1 MRKKKVKPTFSN
13 EIAKA
18 PTGIKGFDE
27 ITFGGIPR
35 GRPTLIC
42 GNTGCGKTLMALE
55 ILIRG
60 AVEFNEPG
68 VFFAF
73 EETEDDLIKNVAS
86 MGFDLHELINKK
98 LIFIDYVYV
107 DTVQS
112 IEGGEYD
119 LEGLF
124 IRFAH
129 AVDTVKAK
137 RIAMDTLEVLFSGFY
152 NEGVLRSEL
161 RRLFLWIKERK
172 LTAVVTGEQG
182 SKGTLT
188 RHGIEEYVADCVI
201 LLSHRLCE
209 ELITRR
215 LQIIKYRGS
224 YHETNEFPFLITRK
238 GISVLPITSLEL
250 TSLALSKRIS
260 TGIPAL
266 DSIMGGKGYFEGS
279 SILISGSS
287 GCGKTSFAG
296 AFANQICHNNQRC
309 LFFSYEE
316 SEEEILRNLA
326 SIGLNLKKKVNEGY
340 LKIIATRPTQ
350 WGLEKHIGTFME
362 AVEDFKPDA
371 VIVDPISTL
380 SHCGSE
386 TQVYSALTRMI
397 DFLKKLNITFLM
409 TILYLKEKGQE
420 FSYGISSIID
430 TWILL
435 RNDESNGELN
445 RELIIIK
452 SRGMSHSN
460 QVREFSLSARGIS
473 IKEPYYGESGVLTG
487 TARLIQEHKDLIE
500 EADNLNKLGKLH
512 DKVELKKNL
521 MEIHMQALNAEIEYQ
536 EKIAKTEERLMNLKE
551 SVHKE
556 SRDDL
561 KNVRLMN
568 NEKAKVKR
576 KHVKNRK
583 K

>member
-13 EIAKA
+13 QIAKA

-86 MGFDLHELINKK
+86 MGFDLRDLINKK
-98 LIFIDYVYV
+98 LIFIDYIYV
-107 DTVQS
+107 DPSGSSVS
-112 IEGGEYD
+112 GDYD

-124 IRFAH
+124 IRFAS
-129 AVDTVKAK
+129 AVDSVKAK
-137 RIAMDTLEVLFSGFY
+137 RVALDTIEVLFSGLY
-152 NEGVLRSEL
+152 EENILRAEL
-161 RRLFLWIKERK
+161 RRLFLWLKERQ
-172 LTAVVTGEQG
+172 LTAIVTAEQG
-182 SKGTLT
+182 GTGTFT

-201 LLSHRLCE
+201 FLTHRMSE
-209 ELITRR
+209 EIITRR

-250 TSLALSKRIS
+250 TALALNKRIS

-266 DSIMGGKGYFEGS
+266 DAIMGGKGYFQGS

-296 AFANQICHNNQRC
+296 AFANHICQNKQKC

-316 SEEEILRNLA
+316 SQEEILRNLS
-326 SIGLNLKKKVNEGY
+326 SINLSLKKSIEEGR
-340 LKIIATRPTQ
+340 LRIIATRPTQ

-371 VIVDPISTL
+371 VIIDPISTL

-386 TQVYSALTRMI
+386 IQVYSALTRMI

-409 TILYLKEKGQE
+409 TILYLKERGQE

-435 RNDESNGELN
+435 RNEESNGELN

-452 SRGMSHSN
+452 SRGMNHSN
-460 QVREFSLSARGIS
+460 QVREFRLNSKGIT
-473 IKEPYYGESGVLTG
+473 IKDPYYGESGVLTG

-500 EADNLNKLGKLH
+500 EADNLNRLGKLH
-512 DKVELKKNL
+512 DKVALKKNL
-521 MEIHMQALNAEIEYQ
+521 MEIQIQALSAEIEYQ
-536 EKIAKTEERLMNLKE
+536 EKITRAEENLMHLKE
-551 SVHKE
+551 AVHKE

-561 KNVRLMN
+561 KKARLMN